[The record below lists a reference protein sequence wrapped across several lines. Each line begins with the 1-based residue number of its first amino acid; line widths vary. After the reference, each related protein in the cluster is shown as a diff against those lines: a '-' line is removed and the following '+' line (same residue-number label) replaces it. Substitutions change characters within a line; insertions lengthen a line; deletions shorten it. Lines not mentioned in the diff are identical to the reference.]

1 MTLQSFVDAVGALSG
16 EFESSQDTE
25 ECARAL
31 RVPFDQLGPLQ
42 ELAAEHDLEV
52 TPSNRYTCYV
62 DIPGGSGEAIEVT
75 ATVPAMHVAQLYANN
90 LVTLELTI
98 AHASNLPGVRLE
110 ELLAHGSPDRGSFWD
125 RSAIWL
131 DQVVP
136 EAALNADLG
145 SSVKPNS
152 ALAEVLATLL
162 ADAGVGSVINGTG
175 MEAFSLGAT
184 FRVLAAIDRLTTARL
199 LTQPTR

>member
-1 MTLQSFVDAVGALSG
+1 MTLQSFVDAVGSLSG
-16 EFESSQDTE
+16 ELESSQDGE

-42 ELAAEHDLEV
+42 ELAVEHDLEV
-52 TPSNRYTCYV
+52 KPLNRYTCYV
-62 DIPGGSGEAIEVT
+62 DTPGGSSEAIEVT

-98 AHASNLPGVRLE
+98 AQASNNPGARLE
-110 ELLAHGSPDRGSFWD
+110 ELLAHGSPDRASFWD

-136 EAALNADLG
+136 ETALNAELG

-162 ADAGVGSVINGTG
+162 ADAGVGSAITGTG
-175 MEAFSLGAT
+175 MEAFSLGST
-184 FRVLAAIDRLTTARL
+184 FRVLAAIDRLTTSRL
-199 LTQPTR
+199 LIQPTR